1 MLNIKQYEEKIE
13 RVKNLFKPDRQVFSY
28 IFIIIHL
35 DFYPPL
41 LVFFLS
47 LLYLLF
53 IHTHSAGLRNQE
65 SFWYRNAL
73 NLLNINLDFYL
84 LIILIVLSP

>member
-1 MLNIKQYEEKIE
+1 MLNIKHYEEKIE

-28 IFIIIHL
+28 IFIIIQL
-35 DFYPPL
+35 DFYLPL

-53 IHTHSAGLRNQE
+53 IHTQSAGLCNQE

-84 LIILIVLSP
+84 LNILIVLSP